1 MNTRLAITTLLS
13 VISLSPAFAQDRY
26 FVWSYQYGTEE
37 PTEFELESNSFFNTP
52 SLSDNVH
59 SLNQQFELEYGVT
72 GNFQLGLYQVFGRDY
87 PSGGLS
93 AKSSKIEA
101 LYKLAPTNT
110 LPVDPMIYFEY
121 SRDWNFTNPN
131 GAEAKIILSKEVGKF
146 YGTLNGIAEYE
157 FGGRT
162 DFTPE
167 LSAGLSY
174 KLLDGLRIGV
184 EGFSTLS
191 DETEA
196 DDEDLQGTAL
206 GPTISIS
213 TPWLWI
219 TTGASFGISKNSNA
233 LNFCTIFGIDL

>member
-1 MNTRLAITTLLS
+1 MNLRLTILLLLS
-13 VISLSPAFAQDRY
+13 VVSLSAAFAQDRY

-37 PTEFELESNSFFNTP
+37 AGESELESNSFFNTP
-52 SLSDNVH
+52 SLSNNIH

-72 GNFQLGLYQVFGRDY
+72 DNFQLGLYQVFGRDY
-87 PSGGLS
+87 PSGNLS

-101 LYKLAPTNT
+101 LYKLAPQNA
-110 LPVDPMIYFEY
+110 LPADPMIYFEY
-121 SRDWNFTNPN
+121 SRDWNLKNPN
-131 GAEAKIILSKEVGKF
+131 QAEAKIILSKEIGKL
-146 YGTLNGIAEYE
+146 YGALNGIGEYD

-174 KLLDGLRIGV
+174 EIFQGLRIGV

-191 DETEA
+191 DEGEA
-196 DDEDLQGTAL
+196 GDEDLQGTAL

-233 LNFCTIFGIDL
+233 MNFCTILGIDL